1 MESLYFLSPHTKNKA
16 YTPGLATN
24 PKQNGTVATPA
35 VLVDGTF
42 HQPDGQISE
51 KYARDV
57 KHPFSLGTLAC
68 SRGICW
74 IINSPNSLFCFVL
87 LPLYVGRLS

>member
-35 VLVDGTF
+35 VLVDRTF
-42 HQPDGQISE
+42 HQPNGQTSE
-51 KYARDV
+51 E
-57 KHPFSLGTLAC
+57 
-68 SRGICW
+68 
-74 IINSPNSLFCFVL
+74 
-87 LPLYVGRLS
+87 